1 MNQQTNKRNKLDLG
15 SPESI
20 PPPPD
25 PANEH
30 AIFPS
35 IDNVRERPCQNDLT
49 CSEDICLQSMCVK
62 YWSDLGFVPNVWKFR
77 GGGGVEMRR
86 VLDDAIGIVDY
97 CNEGSWK
104 TEYVSFY
111 IRNSHR

>member
-1 MNQQTNKRNKLDLG
+1 MFRRYL
-15 SPESI
+15 SAEY
-20 PPPPD
+20 
-25 PANEH
+25 
-30 AIFPS
+30 
-35 IDNVRERPCQNDLT
+35 VREVLVRFRIRA
-49 CSEDICLQSMCVK
+49 ECVEVK
-62 YWSDLGFVPNVWKFR
+62 
-77 GGGGVEMRR
+77 GGCGVEMGR